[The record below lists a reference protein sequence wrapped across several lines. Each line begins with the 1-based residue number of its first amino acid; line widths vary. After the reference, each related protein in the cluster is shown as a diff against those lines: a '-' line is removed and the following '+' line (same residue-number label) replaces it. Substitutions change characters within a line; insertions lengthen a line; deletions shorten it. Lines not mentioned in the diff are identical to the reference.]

1 MGIYNNIHDIN
12 DNDDL
17 YYYCPVNDCP
27 CHQPDYYD
35 SSRNNYNNYYFFN
48 YDNDGPS
55 DDNIHNNNDCASD
68 NNFCGELN

>member
-1 MGIYNNIHDIN
+1 MGIYNLIHDF
-12 DNDDL
+12 NDDL

-35 SSRNNYNNYYFFN
+35 SSRNNYNNYYFF
-48 YDNDGPS
+48 D
-55 DDNIHNNNDCASD
+55 INNNDDCPSD